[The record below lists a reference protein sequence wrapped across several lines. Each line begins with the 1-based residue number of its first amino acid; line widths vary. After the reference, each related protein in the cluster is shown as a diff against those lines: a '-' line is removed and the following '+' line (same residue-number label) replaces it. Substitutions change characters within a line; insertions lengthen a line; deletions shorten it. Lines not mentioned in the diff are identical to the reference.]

1 MWGKFKHKQS
11 SLVVFVAVCYSPP
24 TGSSW
29 DMDVEELFLLLGNH
43 VQRFKLEGQ
52 VVVCGDFNARWGG
65 LNDILED
72 SGTRCS
78 VDTVTN
84 DQGEMLVECMKSV
97 DLCFVNRRRGGDELT
112 CISSKSVLWWIIV
125 WSLLTYVL

>member
-65 LNDILED
+65 LI
-72 SGTRCS
+72 G
-78 VDTVTN
+78 
-84 DQGEMLVECMKSV
+84 
-97 DLCFVNRRRGGDELT
+97 
-112 CISSKSVLWWIIV
+112 
-125 WSLLTYVL
+125 